1 MHFKSI
7 KFYNFRNI
15 NNGIVLFDKDD
26 IILEG
31 MNGQGKT
38 NILESIYT
46 LCYGNSFRTQVSR
59 EMIKHGER
67 IMNLSAII
75 EDEDDIYEVSY
86 SLELNKRKIILNG
99 KEVKDR
105 KELIYL
111 FPCIVFTHDDID
123 FIKGE
128 PEMRRKFFD
137 QTLSMYDPIYL
148 NYIRSYRN
156 ILAQRNAAIKNN
168 QISLLDIYD
177 VKLANL
183 GFEIIKSR
191 KTMVNEFNEIFPFL
205 YKKIS
210 GTEKNITVNYRSS
223 WEEKENP
230 NQIIEYL
237 KETHDRDIKLLT
249 TTSGIH
255 RDRFTVNDE
264 NGPLVITGSTGQ
276 IRLASLLFRIAEARI
291 FKDKT
296 GKDPILL
303 LDDVLLELD
312 DIKRAKFLNELTSY
326 CQAFYTFLPRESYF
340 NEKKESIIEY
350 NVCEGCL
357 NEM

>member
-38 NILESIYT
+38 NILESVYT

-183 GFEIIKSR
+183 GFDIIKSR

-357 NEM
+357 NEI

>member
-86 SLELNKRKIILNG
+86 SLEINKRKIILNG

-357 NEM
+357 NEI